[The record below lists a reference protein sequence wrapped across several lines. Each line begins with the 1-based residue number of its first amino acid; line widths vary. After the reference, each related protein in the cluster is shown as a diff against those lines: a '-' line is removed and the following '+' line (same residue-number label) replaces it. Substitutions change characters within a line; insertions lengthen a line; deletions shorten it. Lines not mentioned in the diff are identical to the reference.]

1 MQLITA
7 YITVIL
13 IWSTTPLA
21 IQWSSESVGY
31 LFGICSRF
39 MLGAFFALSLIMIL
53 GKKLPM
59 EKKAIQTYLASG
71 LGITFAMLSVYW
83 AAQYIPSGWVSM
95 IFGITPIITGLFA
108 MKLLGE
114 RGLNL
119 FRLIAIALSMLGLYI
134 MLDTGLQYNSNT
146 YLGIIGVL
154 ASALF
159 YSLSMVLV
167 KKINADIDTYATV
180 AGTMLVACSMLT
192 LVWIVFGTSVPTD
205 IPIRAGLSI
214 FYLALIGSV
223 LGFLLFYYVLKRV
236 EAMRVSLITLVT
248 PIFALLIGNVINNE
262 PLSWNII
269 FSCFLILSG
278 LLFFEFEGAIRRMK
292 IINIE
297 D

>member
-1 MQLITA
+1 
-7 YITVIL
+7 
-13 IWSTTPLA
+13 
-21 IQWSSESVGY
+21 
-31 LFGICSRF
+31 
-39 MLGAFFALSLIMIL
+39 
-53 GKKLPM
+53 
-59 EKKAIQTYLASG
+59 
-71 LGITFAMLSVYW
+71 
-83 AAQYIPSGWVSM
+83 M

-146 YLGIIGVL
+146 YLGVIGVL
-154 ASALF
+154 SSALF
-159 YSLSMVLV
+159 YSLNMVLV

-180 AGTMLVACSMLT
+180 AGTMLVSCSMLT
-192 LVWIVFGTSVPTD
+192 LVWIVFGMSVPTD

-214 FYLALIGSV
+214 FYLALVGSV

-248 PIFALLIGNVINNE
+248 PIFALLIGNIINNE

-269 FSCFLILSG
+269 FSCTLILSG
-278 LLFFEFEGAIRRMK
+278 LLFFEFEGAIRHIK
-292 IINIE
+292 IINTK